1 MTSTRMKAFRWLALL
16 LIALGIGAM
25 AIGAADKPNS
35 PTATLP
41 DGFDSTR
48 VAELQQQASEDEA
61 GSDGEANSQAA
72 VVLFNTDDG
81 ATLQPDALA
90 TLQQR
95 AEELGGPLIPSEDA
109 TAAIVPVE
117 VTSEGLT
124 ENADAVTELRDD
136 AAADLPEGVSSQVTG
151 PAAVEADL
159 SGVFSGANV
168 LLLSVT
174 GAIVAV
180 LLIVTYRSPVLWL
193 LPLIVIGIADRVAAT
208 VFTWVLSATGTVWN
222 ESTAG
227 ILSVLVFGAGTN
239 YALLLIS
246 RYREE
251 LAATDDRFAAMAR
264 AWTPTL
270 RTVTASA
277 STVVLGVACLLAS
290 VVPTTRGLG
299 LSAMIGIVVAF
310 IFAMFVLPGV
320 LVTFGR
326 WVFWPR
332 IPKVGD
338 EPEHKL
344 WDKVAGFVEKKPV
357 AVTVTSLIV
366 IGAACTGALGIT
378 TGLNQSDQF
387 LDTPESITAAEDL
400 EAAFPEQDATPA
412 HVATRDAA
420 AATTALE
427 DAGATVR
434 EQGTAGEYAMLS
446 VSNLDT
452 NAAREALSGVGSES
466 LVGGQDAQLV
476 DAEEAAARDRTVVFP
491 LILGLIFI
499 ALVFLLRSF
508 LAPLIMTATV
518 LLTNI
523 AALGLGWWVSTGI
536 FGFDRFDSTTPLY
549 AFVFLVALG
558 IDYSIFLVTRAK
570 EEAAALAGDKVGGS
584 GVGDGDGAA
593 TGSSAE
599 GGSVAVGVAA
609 PGEATRRGVLRAL
622 SATGGVITS
631 AGILLASVFAALGVL
646 PLVVL
651 AQIGIVI
658 FLGVLLDTLV
668 VRTLLIPAVV
678 QLLGEK
684 FWWPAKPFAKV
695 RKDEAAA

>member
-1 MTSTRMKAFRWLALL
+1 MKAFRWLAVL
-16 LIALGIGAM
+16 LIALGVGAM

-48 VAELQQQASEDEA
+48 IAELQQQASEDEA

-72 VVLFNTDDG
+72 VVLFNTEDG

-90 TLQQR
+90 ALQTR

-136 AAADLPEGVSSQVTG
+136 AAADLPDGVTSQVTG

-264 AWTPTL
+264 AWAPML

-344 WDKVAGFVEKKPV
+344 WDRVAGFVEKKPV
-357 AVTVTSLIV
+357 AVTATSLIV
-366 IGAACTGALGIT
+366 IGVACTGALGIT
-378 TGLNQSDQF
+378 TGLSQSDQF
-387 LDTPESITAAEDL
+387 LDTPESVTAAEDL
-400 EAAFPEQDATPA
+400 EEAFPEQDATPA
-412 HVATRDAA
+412 QVATRDAA

-434 EQGTAGEYAMLS
+434 EQGAAGDYAMLS

-452 NAAREALSGVGSES
+452 DAAREALSGVGAES

-499 ALVFLLRSF
+499 ALVVLLRSF
-508 LAPLIMTATV
+508 LAPLIMTATL

-570 EEAAALAGDKVGGS
+570 EEAASLALNRDGGS
-584 GVGDGDGAA
+584 EAD
-593 TGSSAE
+593 AE
-599 GGSVAVGVAA
+599 AGSVAVGIAA
-609 PGEATRRGVLRAL
+609 PGEAIRRGVLRAL

-695 RKDEAAA
+695 QKEPTAA

>member
-1 MTSTRMKAFRWLALL
+1 MKAFRWLALV

-25 AIGAADKPNS
+25 AIGAAYKPNS

-48 VAELQQQASEDEA
+48 VAGLQQQASEDGG
-61 GSDGEANSQAA
+61 GSDSEANSQAA

-81 ATLQPDALA
+81 TALQPDAFA
-90 TLQQR
+90 ALQQR

-136 AAADLPEGVSSQVTG
+136 AADRPDGVTSQVTG
-151 PAAVEADL
+151 PAAVEADH

-180 LLIVTYRSPVLWL
+180 LLIVTYHSPVLWL

-227 ILSVLVFGAGTN
+227 ILSVLVFGASTN

-264 AWTPTL
+264 AWAPTL

-290 VVPTTRGLG
+290 VVPTIRGLG

-310 IFAMFVLPGV
+310 VFAMFVLPGV
-320 LVTFGR
+320 LVAFGR

-344 WDKVAGFVEKKPV
+344 WDRVAGFVEKKPV
-357 AVTVTSLIV
+357 AVTATSLIV
-366 IGAACTGALGIT
+366 IGVACTGALGIT
-378 TGLNQSDQF
+378 TGLSQSDQF
-387 LDTPESITAAEDL
+387 LDTPESVTAAEDL
-400 EAAFPEQDATPA
+400 EEAFPEQDATPA
-412 HVATRDAA
+412 QVATRDAA

-434 EQGTAGEYAMLS
+434 EQGAAGDYAMLS

-452 NAAREALSGVGSES
+452 DAAREALSGVGAES

-499 ALVFLLRSF
+499 ALVVLLRSF
-508 LAPLIMTATV
+508 LAPLIMTATL

-570 EEAAALAGDKVGGS
+570 EEAASLALNRDGGS
-584 GVGDGDGAA
+584 EAD
-593 TGSSAE
+593 AE
-599 GGSVAVGVAA
+599 AGSVAVGIAA
-609 PGEATRRGVLRAL
+609 PGEAIRRGVLRAL

-695 RKDEAAA
+695 QKEPTAA